1 MNNSIKKILN
11 KLEKNGFEAYV
22 VGGYV
27 RDYLLNI
34 TSYDVDI
41 CTNALPKDIIK
52 VFKIKKGVSNY
63 GSIGFKIGKYNY
75 DITTY
80 REDGEYNNHKPK
92 SIKYV
97 DNLLIDLKRRDF
109 RINSIC
115 MNSEG
120 KIFDYLNGKEDIHN
134 KLIKTIGSTN
144 VRLYED
150 PVRILRAIRFAIILD
165 FNLDEEILNFIKNNK
180 DLLKRI
186 SYTRKKQELDKI
198 FSSIN
203 QEKGIKLL
211 LELGIDKSLSLPKL
225 KTIVPCRDIIGIWAQ
240 LEVDDIYPFTKNEK
254 DQMNQIRNLL
264 KQDIHNKY
272 NIYKY
277 GLYISTVVYQIK
289 KEDISTLNKV
299 YKELPIHSQSDLS
312 VKPLDIASILQ
323 KEPDNYIKNI
333 TIDLE
338 KQILLGNLENDYESI
353 KKYILNYYAKESK
366 KS

>member
-41 CTNALPKDIIK
+41 CTNALRKDIIK

-134 KLIKTIGSTN
+134 KLVKTIGSTN

-150 PVRILRAIRFAIILD
+150 PVRILRAIIPTIDIHIPPSYIHKRQYYISQTG
-165 FNLDEEILNFIKNNK
+165 
-180 DLLKRI
+180 LLKLIPQLPSRRHLYHNPFYMGLQFQFLRFHTFLKNTYQEQWQDEHRKYI
-186 SYTRKKQELDKI
+186 S
-198 FSSIN
+198 
-203 QEKGIKLL
+203 
-211 LELGIDKSLSLPKL
+211 
-225 KTIVPCRDIIGIWAQ
+225 AHH
-240 LEVDDIYPFTKNEK
+240 
-254 DQMNQIRNLL
+254 
-264 KQDIHNKY
+264 IHN
-272 NIYKY
+272 
-277 GLYISTVVYQIK
+277 
-289 KEDISTLNKV
+289 
-299 YKELPIHSQSDLS
+299 
-312 VKPLDIASILQ
+312 
-323 KEPDNYIKNI
+323 
-333 TIDLE
+333 
-338 KQILLGNLENDYESI
+338 
-353 KKYILNYYAKESK
+353 
-366 KS
+366 

>member
-1 MNNSIKKILN
+1 MNNNIKKILN
-11 KLEKNGFEAYV
+11 KLEKDGFEAYV

-134 KLIKTIGSTN
+134 KLVKTIGSTDI
-144 VRLYED
+144 RLNED

-165 FNLDEEILNFIKNNK
+165 FNLDEEILYFIKNNK
-180 DLLKRI
+180 DLLKSI
-186 SYTRKKQELDKI
+186 SYTRKKQELEKILTSKNAVKGLNYLKELELLDELEIKYDKI
-198 FSSIN
+198 VNVSDILGMWAQMEFSLKYQFTKQSLTIIN
-203 QEKGIKLL
+203 QIKEIVSYGKIDTYILL
-211 LELGIDKSLSLPKL
+211 
-225 KTIVPCRDIIGIWAQ
+225 
-240 LEVDDIYPFTKNEK
+240 
-254 DQMNQIRNLL
+254 
-264 KQDIHNKY
+264 
-272 NIYKY
+272 KY
-277 GLYISTVVYQIK
+277 GLYVSLVAGEILGYSR
-289 KEDISTLNKV
+289 EDINKM
-299 YKELPIHSQSDLS
+299 YKQPPAQS
-312 VKPLDIASILQ
+312 
-323 KEPDNYIKNI
+323 
-333 TIDLE
+333 
-338 KQILLGNLENDYESI
+338 
-353 KKYILNYYAKESK
+353 
-366 KS
+366 

>member
-134 KLIKTIGSTN
+134 KLVKTIGSTDI
-144 VRLYED
+144 RLNED

-165 FNLDEEILNFIKNNK
+165 FNLDEEIISFIKNNK
-180 DLLKRI
+180 DLLKSI
-186 SYTRKKQELDKI
+186 SYTRKKQELEKILTSKNAVKGLNYLKELELLDELEIKYDKI
-198 FSSIN
+198 VNVSDILGMWAQMEFSLKYQFTKQSLTIIN
-203 QEKGIKLL
+203 QIKEIVSYGKIDSYVLL
-211 LELGIDKSLSLPKL
+211 
-225 KTIVPCRDIIGIWAQ
+225 
-240 LEVDDIYPFTKNEK
+240 
-254 DQMNQIRNLL
+254 
-264 KQDIHNKY
+264 
-272 NIYKY
+272 KY
-277 GLYISTVVYQIK
+277 GLYVSLVAGEILGYSR
-289 KEDISTLNKV
+289 EDINKMD
-299 YKELPIHSQSDLS
+299 KQMPIHKISD
-312 VKPLDIASILQ
+312 VKINNNDIMNLLDIDGSPKLRVIYDDIVDEIL
-323 KEPDNYIKNI
+323 KGKVKNNKR
-333 TIDLE
+333 D
-338 KQILLGNLENDYESI
+338 I
-353 KKYILNYYAKESK
+353 KKYIIK
-366 KS
+366 KWM

>member
-134 KLIKTIGSTN
+134 KLVKTIGSTN

-180 DLLKRI
+180 DLLKSI
-186 SYTRKKQELDKI
+186 SYTRKKQEIEKILTSKNAVKGLNYLKDLELLDELEIKYDKI
-198 FSSIN
+198 VNVSDI
-203 QEKGIKLL
+203 
-211 LELGIDKSLSLPKL
+211 LGM
-225 KTIVPCRDIIGIWAQ
+225 WAQ
-240 LEVDDIYPFTKNEK
+240 MEFSLKYQFTKQSLTILNQIKEIVSYGKIDIY
-254 DQMNQIRNLL
+254 
-264 KQDIHNKY
+264 
-272 NIYKY
+272 
-277 GLYISTVVYQIK
+277 
-289 KEDISTLNKV
+289 
-299 YKELPIHSQSDLS
+299 
-312 VKPLDIASILQ
+312 
-323 KEPDNYIKNI
+323 
-333 TIDLE
+333 
-338 KQILLGNLENDYESI
+338 ILLTYF
-353 KKYILNYYAKESK
+353 ILLYL
-366 KS
+366 

>member
-134 KLIKTIGSTN
+134 KLVKTIGSTN
-144 VRLYED
+144 VRLNED

-165 FNLDEEILNFIKNNK
+165 FNLDEEIISFIKNNK
-180 DLLKRI
+180 DL
-186 SYTRKKQELDKI
+186 
-198 FSSIN
+198 
-203 QEKGIKLL
+203 
-211 LELGIDKSLSLPKL
+211 
-225 KTIVPCRDIIGIWAQ
+225 
-240 LEVDDIYPFTKNEK
+240 
-254 DQMNQIRNLL
+254 
-264 KQDIHNKY
+264 
-272 NIYKY
+272 
-277 GLYISTVVYQIK
+277 
-289 KEDISTLNKV
+289 
-299 YKELPIHSQSDLS
+299 
-312 VKPLDIASILQ
+312 
-323 KEPDNYIKNI
+323 
-333 TIDLE
+333 
-338 KQILLGNLENDYESI
+338 
-353 KKYILNYYAKESK
+353 
-366 KS
+366 

>member
-120 KIFDYLNGKEDIHN
+120 KIFDYLSGKEDIHN
-134 KLIKTIGSTN
+134 KLVKTIGSTDI
-144 VRLYED
+144 RLNED

-165 FNLDEEILNFIKNNK
+165 FNLDEEIISFIKNNK
-180 DLLKRI
+180 DLLKSI
-186 SYTRKKQELDKI
+186 SYTRKKQELEKILTSKNAVKGLNYLKELELLDELEIKYDKI
-198 FSSIN
+198 VNVSDILGMWAQMEFSLKYQFTKQSLTIIN
-203 QEKGIKLL
+203 QIKEIVSYGKIDSYVLL
-211 LELGIDKSLSLPKL
+211 KYGLYVSLVAGEILGYSREDINKMDKQMPIHKISDVKINNNDIMNLLSIGGSPKL
-225 KTIVPCRDIIGIWAQ
+225 KTIY
-240 LEVDDIYPFTKNEK
+240 DDIVDE
-254 DQMNQIRNLL
+254 IL
-264 KQDIHNKY
+264 KGK
-272 NIYKY
+272 
-277 GLYISTVVYQIK
+277 
-289 KEDISTLNKV
+289 
-299 YKELPIHSQSDLS
+299 
-312 VKPLDIASILQ
+312 
-323 KEPDNYIKNI
+323 IKNNKR
-333 TIDLE
+333 D
-338 KQILLGNLENDYESI
+338 I
-353 KKYILNYYAKESK
+353 KKYIIK
-366 KS
+366 KWM

>member
-134 KLIKTIGSTN
+134 KLVKTIGSTN
-144 VRLYED
+144 VRLDED

-180 DLLKRI
+180 DLLKSI
-186 SYTRKKQELDKI
+186 SYTRKKQELEKILTSKNAVKGLNYLKELELLDELEIKYDKI
-198 FSSIN
+198 VNVSDILGMWAQMEFSLKYQFTKQSLTIIN
-203 QEKGIKLL
+203 QIKEIVSYGKIDTYILL
-211 LELGIDKSLSLPKL
+211 KYGLYVSLVAGEILGYSREDINKMDKLMPIHKISDVKINNNDIMNLLVIDGSPKL
-225 KTIVPCRDIIGIWAQ
+225 KTIY
-240 LEVDDIYPFTKNEK
+240 DDIVDEILRGKVKN
-254 DQMNQIRNLL
+254 
-264 KQDIHNKY
+264 NKR
-272 NIYKY
+272 
-277 GLYISTVVYQIK
+277 
-289 KEDISTLNKV
+289 D
-299 YKELPIHSQSDLS
+299 
-312 VKPLDIASILQ
+312 
-323 KEPDNYIKNI
+323 
-333 TIDLE
+333 
-338 KQILLGNLENDYESI
+338 I
-353 KKYILNYYAKESK
+353 KKYIIK
-366 KS
+366 KWM

>member
-134 KLIKTIGSTN
+134 KLVKTIGSTN

-180 DLLKRI
+180 DLLKSI
-186 SYTRKKQELDKI
+186 SYTRKKQELEKILTSKNAVKGLNYLKDLELLDELEIKYDKI
-198 FSSIN
+198 VNVSDILGMWAQMEFSLKYQFTKQSLTIIN
-203 QEKGIKLL
+203 QIK
-211 LELGIDKSLSLPKL
+211 E
-225 KTIVPCRDIIGIWAQ
+225 IVSYGKI
-240 LEVDDIYPFTKNEK
+240 DIY
-254 DQMNQIRNLL
+254 ILL
-264 KQDIHNKY
+264 
-272 NIYKY
+272 KY
-277 GLYISTVVYQIK
+277 GLYVSLVAGEILGYSR
-289 KEDISTLNKV
+289 EDINKMD
-299 YKELPIHSQSDLS
+299 KQMPIHKISD
-312 VKPLDIASILQ
+312 VKI
-323 KEPDNYIKNI
+323 NNN
-333 TIDLE
+333 
-338 KQILLGNLENDYESI
+338 LLALTYCEC
-353 KKYILNYYAKESK
+353 
-366 KS
+366 